1 MFRVLGTL
9 AFLIRAVAFL
19 IRAVAFLVR
28 AVAFLVRAVALFPAR
43 RNQHVPL
50 CGVVGSMRLPV
61 YPE

>member
-9 AFLIRAVAFL
+9 AFLIRAL
-19 IRAVAFLVR
+19 AFLVR